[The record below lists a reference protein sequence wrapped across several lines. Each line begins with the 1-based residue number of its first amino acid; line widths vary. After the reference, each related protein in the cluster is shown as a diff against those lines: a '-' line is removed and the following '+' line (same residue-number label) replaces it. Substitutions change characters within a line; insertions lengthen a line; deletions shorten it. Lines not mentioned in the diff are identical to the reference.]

1 MNMLFRPTPL
11 PDELDRSYLGR
22 IMRTNRFQ
30 TEKEAVV
37 AMATRFDLA
46 CKSRRD
52 LSCLELLSLTGD
64 KSLEAFA
71 LEHST
76 IPLRR
81 AVTSSMPNLP
91 HGSPTRRSLLYNFG
105 MVAVRE
111 GAYFCATCASEDLS
125 NHGVGYWRRAHQIP
139 GQLWCRDHHTPL
151 HYRKTD
157 DAFLQSTSSYIADA
171 SIVPDDWVVA
181 ARNNEL
187 VLRYTALVCALIKRN
202 LPLDVKFVA
211 RALRHQALARGL
223 NTVAAPVKNRPLLSD
238 LIQESFPTFWLTNV
252 APSVVGKA
260 KGQILNRVDGVL
272 YLATS
277 ASTAWHYILA
287 ASVLYE
293 SAEDALHGLVSAKA
307 DFSKVPRQRSR
318 KTYEDLDPR
327 ALAAVYVECNG
338 HHALVAERLS
348 VPIHRASAVL
358 RAAGLPNLMGDNSKS
373 KSIRSAAHAL
383 YIQRKSFEESARIG
397 GLTATEMSDLIRYSA
412 TPFKST
418 LTAMSDRKEKR
429 GTGVKRIKG
438 FMPQEAK
445 GFFGATLGTPHSG
458 QGFSASG
465 A

>member
-30 TEKEAVV
+30 TKNEAIV
-37 AMATRFDLA
+37 AMATRFGMP
-46 CKSRRD
+46 CKSRLE

-64 KSLEAFA
+64 MLLESFA
-71 LEHST
+71 QQHST

-81 AVTSSMPNLP
+81 AVTSFLPSLP
-91 HGSPTRRSLLYNFG
+91 HGSPTRLTMLCNSG
-105 MVAVRE
+105 MVASRE
-111 GAYFCATCASEDLS
+111 GSYFCATCASEDLS

-139 GQLWCRDHHTPL
+139 GQLWCHDHLTPL
-151 HYRKTD
+151 RYMKTD
-157 DAFLQSTSSYIADA
+157 DAFLQSTSNYIGDA
-171 SIVPDDWVVA
+171 SVVPADWAVA
-181 ARNNEL
+181 AINNKF
-187 VLRYTALVCALIKRN
+187 VMRYTAVVSALIRRN

-211 RALRHQALARGL
+211 RALRQQALARGL
-223 NTVAAPVKNRPLLSD
+223 NTVAAPVKNKPLLSD
-238 LIQESFPTFWLTNV
+238 LIQESFPAVWLTNV
-252 APSVVGKA
+252 APSIVGKA
-260 KGQILNRVDGVL
+260 KGKILNRVDGVL

-293 SAEDALHGLVSAKA
+293 SADDALHGLVSAKT
-307 DFSKVPRQRSR
+307 DFSEVPRQRSR
-318 KTYEDLDPR
+318 KTYEDLDPK
-327 ALAAVYVECNG
+327 ALTAVYVECNG

-348 VPIHRASAVL
+348 LPIHRASAVL

-373 KSIRSAAHAL
+373 KSIRAAADAL

-397 GLTATEMSDLIRYSA
+397 GLTATEMSDLVRYSA
-412 TPFKST
+412 APFKST
-418 LTAMSDRKEKR
+418 LTAMSYRKGKG
-429 GTGVKRIKG
+429 GTGVMRTKG
-438 FMPQEAK
+438 FMPQEAT
-445 GFFGATLGTPHSG
+445 GYFGATLGTPHSG